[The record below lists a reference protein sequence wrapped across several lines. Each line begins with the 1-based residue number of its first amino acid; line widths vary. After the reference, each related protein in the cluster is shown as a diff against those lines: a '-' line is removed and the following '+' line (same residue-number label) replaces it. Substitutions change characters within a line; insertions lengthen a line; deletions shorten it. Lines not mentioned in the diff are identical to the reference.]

1 VKEKLLK
8 SKKMPRIMIAAPR
21 SGGGKTTIT
30 CGLLQT
36 LVNRNINICSFKV
49 GPDYIDP
56 LFHREIIGTKGSNL
70 DLYFLNDEKLK
81 GLMAEVSE
89 DCEISVIEGVM
100 GYYDGLGGT
109 STQASAYD
117 VSKATDTPVILV
129 VDVHGAALSLCAE
142 INGFKNFKEDS
153 NIKGVILNNCS
164 KMMNTLVK
172 DTIEELC
179 EVKVLG
185 YVPKDKRYSLESRH
199 LGLVNSFEVENLK
212 EKLSILSKQMEET
225 VDIDSVIELAESAEV
240 FEYKELKVNKVSDK
254 EPVIAVAKDSSFCFY
269 YKENLDLFKKLGA
282 EIKYFSPEKDERL
295 PTDASAIYL
304 GGGYPELHLKELG
317 ENLAMKKSIKNAI
330 ETGMP
335 VFAECGG
342 LMYLLDSMLEHEMVG
357 VLPGKSENTGRLKR
371 FGYIE
376 ITAKKDNLMCNEGE
390 SIKAHEFH
398 YFDTNNNGDDFI
410 ATKAYGKNGWEC
422 EHASDSMF
430 VGFPHI
436 YFYSNIE
443 FAKKFVLAAEK
454 YLTR

>member
-1 VKEKLLK
+1 MKN
-8 SKKMPRIMIAAPR
+8 KKMPRIMIAAPR

-36 LVNRNINICSFKV
+36 LVNRNINTCSFKV

-56 LFHREIIGTKGSNL
+56 LFHREIIGTKGCNL
-70 DLYFLNDEKLK
+70 DLYFMDEEKLK
-81 GLMAEVSE
+81 GLMAEVTYDS
-89 DCEISVIEGVM
+89 EISVIEGVM
-100 GYYDGLGGT
+100 GYYDGLGGK
-109 STQASAYD
+109 STKASAYEI
-117 VSKATDTPVILV
+117 SKVTNTPVILV

-164 KMMNTLVK
+164 KMMNALVK

-179 EVKVLG
+179 GVKVLG
-185 YVPKDKRYSLESRH
+185 YVPKDERYSLESRH
-199 LGLVNSFEVENLK
+199 LGLVNSFEVKDLR

-225 VDIDSVIELAESAEV
+225 VDIDSVIELAESAEL
-240 FEYKELKVNKVSDK
+240 FEYNELKVNKVSDK

-282 EIKYFSPEKDERL
+282 KIEYFSPERDEMI
-295 PTDASAIYL
+295 PQSASAIYL

-342 LMYLLDSMLEHEMVG
+342 FMYLLDSMLGADMVG
-357 VLPGKSENTGRLKR
+357 VLPGNSENTGRLKR

-376 ITAKKDNLMCNEGE
+376 ITAKKDNLMCKKGE
-390 SIKAHEFH
+390 SIRAHEFH

-410 ATKAYGKNGWEC
+410 AAKAYGKNGWEC
-422 EHASDSMF
+422 EHARDNLF
-430 VGFPHI
+430 IGFPHL

-443 FAKKFVLAAEK
+443 FAKNFVLAAEK